1 MHPRRINNAGFT
13 WDGVIQKM
21 TPEQWQTMLDV
32 HCTAPFRLVQ
42 AATPY
47 MRDAAKRVRGAEG
60 GWMRES

>member
-1 MHPRRINNAGFT
+1 
-13 WDGVIQKM
+13 M

-60 GWMRES
+60 GWMPESKVRGSVGVAA